1 VEAWFVINIKPK
13 KEFVVET
20 LFQATRTRVYIPRL
34 LKDGRPAPFFPG
46 YGFIFF
52 DFPSQFRLVRFMRG
66 VKAVLGHGLQPI
78 PVSPALVEEIQSRE
92 RDGFVRL
99 TEVYDVAKVG
109 DDVEIVD
116 GPLKGMRGIFNKELK
131 DRERVAILLRY
142 VAYQAQVL
150 IKRDKLRRV
159 EH

>member
-1 VEAWFVINIKPK
+1 MEAWFVMNIKPK
-13 KEFVVET
+13 KEFVVER
-20 LFQATRTRVYIPRL
+20 LFQGSRTRVYIPRW

-52 DFPSQFRLVRFMRG
+52 DFPAQFRLVRFMRG
-66 VKAVLGHGLQPI
+66 VKALLGDGLHPI
-78 PVSPALVEEIQSRE
+78 PLPPALIEEIQSRE
-92 RDGFVRL
+92 CDGFVRF
-99 TEVYDVAKVG
+99 TEVYDAARVG
-109 DDVEIVD
+109 DEVEIVD

-159 EH
+159 VP